1 MIIFDMNS
9 FPKHVGNAL
18 QTQPYLSLQHV
29 KYQMYSL
36 SNAQRNVNLTE
47 VMYILSLWPTLEA

>member
-9 FPKHVGNAL
+9 FPKHVGNAV
-18 QTQPYLSLQHV
+18 PYLSLQHV